1 MIYGMPLTPVVVLD
15 AAITL
20 LDEAG
25 LEAFSARKLAARLGV
40 QVGALYWHY
49 PSKRAL
55 LDAVA
60 DHIVGE
66 AHAVAVPE
74 GAWPEQAAAMIHALR
89 DAMLA
94 HADGARLVAEMDTP
108 GPAAWAYITRL
119 RGLLTRAGMDPATG
133 ERAADVLTSYLN
145 GHTIEEQ
152 AHGTHER
159 AEADDRFLFGL
170 NVVIAGLATVMP
182 A

>member
-1 MIYGMPLTPVVVLD
+1 MIYAHAVD
-15 AAITL
+15 ARGGAGRRDHP

-66 AHAVAVPE
+66 AHAVGVAEGGWPE
-74 GAWPEQAAAMIHALR
+74 GGRGDDPRLARR
-89 DAMLA
+89 DARA
-94 HADGARLVAEMDTP
+94 CRRCAPRRRDGEP
-108 GPAAWAYITRL
+108 GAGAWAYITRL
-119 RGLLTRAGMDPATG
+119 RGVLTRAGMDPATG

-152 AHGTHER
+152 AHSTHQR
-159 AEADDRFLFGL
+159 VEADRKFGFGL
-170 NVVIAGLATVMP
+170 DLVLAGLRTIP
-182 A
+182 TD